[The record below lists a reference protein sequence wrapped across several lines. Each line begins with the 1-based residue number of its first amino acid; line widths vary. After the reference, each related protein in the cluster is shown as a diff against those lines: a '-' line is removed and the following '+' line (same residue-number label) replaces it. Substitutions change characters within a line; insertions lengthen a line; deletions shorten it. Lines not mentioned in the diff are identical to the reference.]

1 MFKKEIYVKRR
12 NILRSKVKSGLI
24 LMPGNREA
32 PYNYPS
38 NTYHFRQDSTFLYY
52 FGLNHADMVGVIDI
66 DADTDCIYAND
77 YTIDDIIWMG
87 DQPTVRQLAAEVGV
101 GTTYPLRELQA
112 VVANAIAS
120 GRKVHFLPPYRADIS
135 SMIERLLGISAASV
149 PVYAS
154 RELVSAVISMREIK
168 EPEEIEEIEKACEI
182 GYAMHTTAMRMC
194 RPGVSER
201 EIAGVVEGIALSRGA
216 GVSFHNIL
224 SQNGQTLHN
233 HSHDGILE
241 EGRLMLMD
249 AGAEN
254 TMNYCSDNT
263 RTIPVGGKFSPLQ
276 RDVYNVLVSAFEHAI
291 ELIKPEVRYLDVH
304 LAACRRI
311 TEGLK
316 ELGFMKGDVDE
327 AVASGAH
334 ALFMPHGLGHQMG
347 LDVHDMEGLGETAV
361 GYDSQTERSAQ
372 FGLASLRMG
381 KKLRKGHV
389 ITCEPGIYFIPA
401 LLDKWEREH
410 INSSFIDYDKVR
422 SMATFGGMRV
432 EDDILVTETGRKV
445 LGGRRIPYTV
455 AQIEEFMAK

>member
-1 MFKKEIYVKRR
+1 MFKKEIYLKRR
-12 NILRSKVKSGLI
+12 NTLRSKVKSGLI
-24 LMPGNREA
+24 LMPGNRET

-87 DQPTVRQLAAEVGV
+87 DQPTVRQLAAEAGV
-101 GTTYPLRELQA
+101 GSTYPLRELAA
-112 VVANAIAS
+112 VVANAVAS

-135 SMIERLLGISAASV
+135 AMIERLLGISAASV

-154 RELVSAVISMREIK
+154 RELTAAVISMREIK

-194 RPGVSER
+194 RPGTAER

-216 GVSFHNIL
+216 GVSFHNIIT
-224 SQNGQTLHN
+224 QNGQTLHN
-233 HSHDGILE
+233 HNHSGILE
-241 EGRLMLMD
+241 QGRLMLMD

-254 TMNYCSDNT
+254 SMNYCSDNT
-263 RTIPVGGKFSPLQ
+263 RTMPVGGKFSPLQ

-291 ELIKPEVRYLDVH
+291 ELIKPDVRYLDVH

-361 GYDSQTERSAQ
+361 GYDSQTERSSQ

-410 INSSFIDYDKVR
+410 INGSFIDYDKVR

-445 LGGRRIPYTV
+445 LGGHRIPYT
-455 AQIEEFMAK
+455 ADQIEDYMAK

>member
-87 DQPTVRQLAAEVGV
+87 DQPTVRQSAAEVGV
-101 GTTYPLRELQA
+101 GSTYPLRELYA
-112 VVANAIAS
+112 VIANAIAA
-120 GRKVHFLPPYRADIS
+120 GRKIHFLPPYRADVS
-135 SMIERLLGISAASV
+135 AMIERLLGISAASV

-154 RELVSAVISMREIK
+154 RELIAAVISMREIK
-168 EPEEIEEIEKACEI
+168 EIEEIEEIEKACEI
-182 GYAMHTTAMRMC
+182 GYVMHTTAMRMC
-194 RPGVSER
+194 RQGVAER

-241 EGRLMLMD
+241 KGRLMLMD

-263 RTIPVGGKFSPLQ
+263 RTMPVGGKFSPLQ

-291 ELIKPEVRYLDVH
+291 ELIKPDVRYLDVH
-304 LAACRRI
+304 LAACRRL

-361 GYDSQTERSAQ
+361 GYDSQTERSTQ

-432 EDDILVTETGRKV
+432 EDDILVTETGHKV
-445 LGGRRIPYTV
+445 LGGHRIPYT
-455 AQIEEFMAK
+455 ADQIEEFMAK